1 MNKNNI
7 FITIKKE
14 LRSVFR
20 DKKTIIMILAFPL
33 MIGVLIFLYGFMDTE
48 MVGDDKTKYKIG
60 INYTPTEVE
69 QVYIKEMQL
78 EAKEYHSNEALKEAY
93 NNGELEAYILKEN
106 DTYTI
111 YIDDS
116 DMTATTVGTLVESY
130 LSSYNKYLGDLYLY
144 QNNID
149 PEVVYDNIQIEFKN
163 VDGEETSATALMLT
177 MVMGIAFSYI
187 IISISLAT
195 INMATSAIATEKENG
210 TLETIL
216 TLPITTNELIIG
228 KYLATVIIGLC
239 SSIMGFII
247 TLVSIKIA
255 SLKFEIYKEFTM
267 NFPTI
272 ALGILICFV
281 ASCLIAGLAI
291 AATSSSKSYKEA
303 QAAGQTLEIISM
315 IPMFIQVLDLNTTTY
330 FYFIPILSHTTIL
343 MDLYSNNIN
352 YMNLLYTIISTIIY
366 TVIILKFLLTKFKS
380 EKVLFQS

>member
-48 MVGDDKTKYKIG
+48 MVGDDKTKYKVG

-78 EAKEYHSNEALKEAY
+78 EAKEYRSDAALKEAY
-93 NNGELEAYILKEN
+93 DNGELEAYILKEN

-130 LSSYNKYLGDLYLY
+130 LTSYNKYLGDLYLY

-177 MVMGIAFSYI
+177 MVMGIAFSYY
-187 IISISLAT
+187 
-195 INMATSAIATEKENG
+195 N
-210 TLETIL
+210 
-216 TLPITTNELIIG
+216 
-228 KYLATVIIGLC
+228 
-239 SSIMGFII
+239 
-247 TLVSIKIA
+247 
-255 SLKFEIYKEFTM
+255 
-267 NFPTI
+267 
-272 ALGILICFV
+272 
-281 ASCLIAGLAI
+281 
-291 AATSSSKSYKEA
+291 
-303 QAAGQTLEIISM
+303 
-315 IPMFIQVLDLNTTTY
+315 
-330 FYFIPILSHTTIL
+330 FYFS
-343 MDLYSNNIN
+343 SNNQYGNICN
-352 YMNLLYTIISTIIY
+352 RY
-366 TVIILKFLLTKFKS
+366 
-380 EKVLFQS
+380 